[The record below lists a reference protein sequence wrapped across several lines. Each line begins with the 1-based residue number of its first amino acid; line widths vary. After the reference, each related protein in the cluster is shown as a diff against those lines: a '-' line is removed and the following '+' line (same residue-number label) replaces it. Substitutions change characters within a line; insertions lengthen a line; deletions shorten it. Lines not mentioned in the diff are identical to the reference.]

1 MKTAD
6 VETLVA
12 QVAAILA
19 GARAV
24 PTTGDNASDRALA
37 ALAARERRAEKM
49 GDHPLNYWE

>member
-19 GARAV
+19 GARTV

-37 ALAARERRAEKM
+37 AFAARERRAEKM
-49 GDHPLNYWE
+49 GDHPLGYWE